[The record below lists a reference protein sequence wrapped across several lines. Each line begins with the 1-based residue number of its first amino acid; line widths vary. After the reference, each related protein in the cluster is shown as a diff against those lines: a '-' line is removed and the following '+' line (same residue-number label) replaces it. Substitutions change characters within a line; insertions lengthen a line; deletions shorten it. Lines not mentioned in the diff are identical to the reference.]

1 MYYKQVD
8 KRCRKALVDFLKQ
21 HFRYHTM
28 NSWNRSTS
36 YANCIKLHHV
46 AKPSCIDDDTWWE
59 MLRVTNW
66 HDTLSDLL
74 EDFARRHN
82 WQWQA
87 GINGRSGGYVVL
99 YKGGIQPSGYKS
111 YCAQCGQKN
120 YQALPEG
127 ETGICGRCNAK
138 ARVNFQ
144 QTHMQV
150 FSWPGKDVD
159 MLEDF
164 TDWTLSELQAQVE
177 LVQSFDKLCTDIVT
191 VYVDLCKNYR
201 ITEEEILVPKT
212 IKVLEPV
219 AKTHH

>member
-8 KRCRKALVDFLKQ
+8 KRCRKALVDFLNQ

-36 YANCIKLHHV
+36 YANCIKLHH
-46 AKPSCIDDDTWWE
+46 AARPSDIDEDTWWQ
-59 MLRVTNW
+59 MLEITNW

-74 EDFARRHN
+74 EDFARKHN

-99 YKGGIQPSGYKS
+99 YKGGIKPSGYKS

-120 YQALPEG
+120 YQVLPES
-127 ETGICGRCNAK
+127 ETGICGRCDAK
-138 ARVNFQ
+138 ARVNFK

-150 FSWPGKDVD
+150 FTWPGKDVD

-164 TDWTLSELQAQVE
+164 TDWTLSELQERVE
-177 LVQSFDKLCTDIVT
+177 MVQNFDRLCDDIVSAYID
-191 VYVDLCKNYR
+191 VCRNYR
-201 ITEEEILVPKT
+201 IAEQQILVPKT